1 MGSPTGDPRRKPLP
15 SAKRLVAGGGRYV
28 ANISSPGMLHAAFV
42 RSVQAHARVGAIDPA
57 PAMAIPGVQAVF
69 CLSDLERMGM
79 GKLPV
84 GWVLPGQ
91 HAVANDVLARDRVRY
106 VGEPV
111 AVVVAASQ
119 SAAEEGADAVSVDYQ
134 PLAAVTDVDRALAPG
149 APLLHPEWGEN
160 VMGRL
165 TLDTGDAD
173 AAFAE
178 AAVVVADRFHV
189 GRTACAPMEGRG
201 AVASYDRFRD
211 EITLV
216 SSTQC
221 PHHVR
226 NDLAACLGRP
236 EGSIRVVAPDVG
248 GSFGAKDNASG
259 PEAVLC
265 QLAAHLGASLRWIE
279 GRSEQLAAT
288 GHSREQVF
296 EVELAADG
304 RGRVLAVRGRVLLD
318 VGAYSSIHG
327 MGTAVYA
334 VSLLPGPYRI
344 ESCRLEALGVMTN
357 KAPSGAYRGYGA
369 PEATFV
375 LEGLMDRLA
384 RRLDLD
390 PAEIRKRNL
399 LPPGVFPYRTASG
412 LSYDECDLPR
422 LLDRALERSGYQE
435 FRSARSSG
443 GGQEGD
449 AREGMGIACCVL
461 MGGFGPS
468 HQAASSGMHYG
479 GYETAAVRVDAD
491 GRATVFTGLPTQG
504 QGLDGALAQICAAR
518 LGLDPAEDVTVV
530 AGDTAVTPY
539 SPVGPIASRGAAVGG
554 SAVRRAADKVAG
566 DLERA
571 ASIMLEAPPSV
582 VELTDRRAVVRGSPG
597 RGLPLATIA
606 SAVKRGSLQDQ
617 GVDPTL
623 EAVCSFEPPEQTY
636 SFAFHVAR
644 VRLDPETGLVTVPRY
659 YAISDCGTL
668 INPAVVEGQIV
679 GGIVQGIGG
688 ALTEEAVY
696 SAEGQPLATTSMDY
710 LVPTA
715 VEAPHVEA
723 EFVETPTSRTAT
735 GARGA
740 GELGIIGPAAA
751 IAAAIADAL
760 GPDLE
765 APTRTPMTPERVWRL
780 LAGSGRAGERLP
792 A

>member
-1 MGSPTGDPRRKPLP
+1 
-15 SAKRLVAGGGRYV
+15 
-28 ANISSPGMLHAAFV
+28 
-42 RSVQAHARVGAIDPA
+42 
-57 PAMAIPGVQAVF
+57 MAVPGVRAVF
-69 CLSDLERMGM
+69 CLSDLERMGV

-91 HAVANDVLARDRVRY
+91 HAVSNDVLARDRVRY

-111 AVVVAASQ
+111 AVVVGESQ
-119 SAAEEGADAVSVDYQ
+119 AAAEEGADAVSVEYE
-134 PLAAVTDVDRALAPG
+134 PLAAVTNVDQALAPA
-149 APLLHPEWGEN
+149 APLLHQDWGEN
-160 VMGRL
+160 VLARL
-165 TLDTGDAD
+165 TVDTGDVE

-178 AAVVVADRFHV
+178 AAVVVADRFHL

-226 NDLAACLGRP
+226 ADLAACLGRP
-236 EGSIRVVAPDVG
+236 ERSIRVIAPDVG

-259 PEAVLC
+259 PEAVICLLVAQMGC
-265 QLAAHLGASLRWIE
+265 AVRWIE
-279 GRSEQLAAT
+279 ARSEQLAVT

-296 EVELAADG
+296 EVELAADEDG
-304 RGRVLAVRGRVLLD
+304 RALAVRGRVLLD
-318 VGAYSSIHG
+318 AGAYSSIHG

-334 VSLLPGPYRI
+334 LSLLPGPYRI

-369 PEATFV
+369 PEAAFV
-375 LEGLMDRLA
+375 IEGLMDRLA
-384 RRLDLD
+384 RRLRMD

-412 LSYDECDLPR
+412 LVYDECDLPR
-422 LLDRALERSGYQE
+422 LLSQALKRSGYQE
-435 FRSARSSG
+435 FRAAHPSG
-443 GGQEGD
+443 EQRD
-449 AREGMGIACCVL
+449 KPAREGMGIACCVL

-468 HQAASSGMHYG
+468 RQALSAGMRYG
-479 GYETAAVRVDAD
+479 GYETAMVRMDAD

-504 QGLDGALAQICAAR
+504 QGLDGALAQICAAP
-518 LGLDPAEDVTVV
+518 LGLDPAEDVSVV

-566 DLERA
+566 DLKRA
-571 ASIMLEAPPSV
+571 ASIMLEAPPSL
-582 VELTDRRAVVRGSPG
+582 VELTGGRAAVRGAPG
-597 RGLPLATIA
+597 QSLPLAAIA
-606 SAVKRGSLQDQ
+606 SAVKRGSFQDQ

-623 EAVCSFEPPEQTY
+623 EAVCSFEPPDQTY
-636 SFAFHVAR
+636 SFAVHVAR
-644 VRLDPETGLVTVPRY
+644 VRLDAETGLVTVRRY
-659 YAISDCGTL
+659 YAVSDCGTL

-688 ALTEEAVY
+688 ALTEEAAY
-696 SAEGQPLATTSMDY
+696 SAEGQPLATTPMDY

-715 VEAPHVEA
+715 VEAPPVEA
-723 EFVETPTSRTAT
+723 EFVETPTLRSAT

-751 IAAAIADAL
+751 IAGAIADAL
-760 GPDLE
+760 GPDLD
-765 APTRTPMTPERVWRL
+765 APARTPMTPERIWRL
-780 LAGSGRAGERLP
+780 LAGPGRSGERLP

>member
-1 MGSPTGDPRRKPLP
+1 
-15 SAKRLVAGGGRYV
+15 V
-28 ANISSPGMLHAAFV
+28 ANLSPRGTLHAAFV
-42 RSVQAHARVGAIDPA
+42 RSVWPHAELGTIDA
-57 PAMAIPGVQAVF
+57 EQAMAVPGVRAVF
-69 CLSDLERMGM
+69 CLSGLERIGA

-91 HAVANDVLARDRVRY
+91 RAVANDILARDRVRY

-111 AVVVAASQ
+111 AVVVAESEAV
-119 SAAEEGADAVSVDYQ
+119 AEEGADAVNVDYKPMAVVTSVDQ
-134 PLAAVTDVDRALAPG
+134 ALGPA
-149 APLLHPEWGEN
+149 APLLHAEWGEN
-160 VMGRL
+160 VMARF
-165 TLDTGDAD
+165 TVDTGDVD

-178 AAVVVADRFHV
+178 AGVVVADRFHL

-211 EITLV
+211 EVTLV

-226 NDLAACLGRP
+226 ADLAACLGRP

-265 QLAAHLGASLRWIE
+265 LLAIHLERPVRWIE

-288 GHSREQVF
+288 GHSREQVL

-304 RGRVLAVRGRVLLD
+304 HGRALALRGRVLLD
-318 VGAYSSIHG
+318 VGAYGSIHG
-327 MGTAVYA
+327 MGTAIYA

-344 ESCRLEALGVMTN
+344 ENCRLEALGVMTN

-369 PEATFV
+369 PEAAFV
-375 LEGLMDRLA
+375 IEGLMDRLA
-384 RRLDLD
+384 RRLRMD

-399 LPPGVFPYRTASG
+399 LLPGVFPYRTATG
-412 LSYDECDLPR
+412 LNYDECDLPR
-422 LLDRALERSGYQE
+422 MFNRALERSGYQE
-435 FRSARSSG
+435 FRAAHPFGNKQKRP
-443 GGQEGD
+443 

-468 HQAASSGMHYG
+468 RQAVSAGMRYG
-479 GYETAAVRVDAD
+479 GYETASVRMDAD

-504 QGLDGALAQICAAR
+504 QGLDAALAQICAER
-518 LGLDPAEDVTVV
+518 LGIEAAEDVRVV

-539 SPVGPIASRGAAVGG
+539 SPVGPIASRGVAVGG
-554 SAVRRAADKVAG
+554 SAVRRAADKLAE
-566 DLERA
+566 DLKRA
-571 ASIMLEAPPSV
+571 ASIMLEAHPSLV
-582 VELTDRRAVVRGSPG
+582 DLANRRAVVRGTPG
-597 RGLPLATIA
+597 QGLPLAAIA
-606 SAVKRGSLQDQ
+606 SAIKKGGLQDQ

-623 EAVCSFEPPEQTY
+623 EAVCSFEPSDQTY
-636 SFAFHVAR
+636 SFAVHVAR
-644 VRLDPETGLVTVPRY
+644 VRLDPETGLVTVQHY
-659 YAISDCGTL
+659 YAMSDCGTL

-696 SAEGQPLATTSMDY
+696 SDEGQPLATTPMDY
-710 LVPTA
+710 LVLTA

-723 EFVETPTSRTAT
+723 EFVETPTSRTTT

-751 IAAAIADAL
+751 IAAAISDAL
-760 GPDLE
+760 GPNVE

-780 LAGSGRAGERLP
+780 LAAGRAGERPP

>member
-1 MGSPTGDPRRKPLP
+1 MPLP
-15 SAKRLVAGGGRYV
+15 SARRLVAGGGRYV
-28 ANISSPGMLHAAFV
+28 ANISSPGMLYAAFT
-42 RSVQAHARVGAIDPA
+42 RSVWPHARIGGIDTGPA
-57 PAMAIPGVQAVF
+57 LAVPGVRAAF
-69 CLSDLERMGM
+69 SLPDLERLGA

-91 HAVANDVLARDRVRY
+91 HPVSNDVLARDRVRY

-111 AVVVAASQ
+111 AVVVADGE
-119 SAAEEGADAVSVDYQ
+119 AAVEEGAEAVVVDYE
-134 PLAAVTDVDRALAPG
+134 PLTAVTDVDQALAPG

-160 VMGRL
+160 VMARL
-165 TLDTGDAD
+165 SVDTGDVD
-173 AAFAE
+173 GAFAE
-178 AAVVVADRFHV
+178 AAVIVADRFHL

-226 NDLAACLGRP
+226 ADLAACLGRP
-236 EGSIRVVAPDVG
+236 EGSIRVIAPDVG

-265 QLAAHLGASLRWIE
+265 LLAAHLGRPVRWIE

-304 RGRVLAVRGRVLLD
+304 HGLVLAVRGRILLD
-318 VGAYSSIHG
+318 AGGYSSIHG
-327 MGTAVYA
+327 MGTAAYA
-334 VSLLPGPYRI
+334 LSLLPGPYRI
-344 ESCRLEALGVMTN
+344 ESLRLEALGVMTN

-369 PEATFV
+369 PEAAFV
-375 LEGLMDRLA
+375 IEGLMDRLA
-384 RRLDLD
+384 RRLRLD
-390 PAEIRKRNL
+390 PAEIRRRNL
-399 LPPGVFPYRTASG
+399 ITPTAFPYRTASG
-412 LSYDECDLPR
+412 LVYDESDLPR
-422 LLDRALERSGYQE
+422 LLDRALDRSGYQE
-435 FRSARSSG
+435 FRATHPSG
-443 GGQEGD
+443 VNRDGQ

-468 HQAASSGMHYG
+468 RAAASAGMRYG
-479 GYETAAVRVDAD
+479 GYETAVVRMDAD

-504 QGLDGALAQICAAR
+504 QGLDAALAQICAAR
-518 LGLDPAEDVTVV
+518 LGLDPAEDVSVV
-530 AGDTAVTPY
+530 AGDTAITPY

-554 SAVRRAADKVAG
+554 SAVRGAADMVAA

-571 ASIMLEAPPSV
+571 ASILLEVPASA
-582 VELTDRRAVVRGSPG
+582 VELADRRAVVRGAPG
-597 RGLPLATIA
+597 QGLPLAAIA
-606 SAVKRGSLQDQ
+606 AAVKRGILQDQ

-623 EAVCSFEPPEQTY
+623 EAACSFEPSDQTY
-636 SFAFHVAR
+636 SFAIHVAR
-644 VRLDPETGLVTVPRY
+644 VRLDPETGLVTVQRY

-668 INPAVVEGQIV
+668 INPAVVEGQIM

-688 ALTEEAVY
+688 ALTEEAAY
-696 SAEGQPLATTSMDY
+696 SAEGQPLATTPMDY

-715 VEAPHVEA
+715 VEAPRIEA
-723 EFVETPTSRTAT
+723 EFVETPTPRSAT

-751 IAAAIADAL
+751 IAGAIADAL

-780 LAGSGRAGERLP
+780 LTGPGPG
-792 A
+792 